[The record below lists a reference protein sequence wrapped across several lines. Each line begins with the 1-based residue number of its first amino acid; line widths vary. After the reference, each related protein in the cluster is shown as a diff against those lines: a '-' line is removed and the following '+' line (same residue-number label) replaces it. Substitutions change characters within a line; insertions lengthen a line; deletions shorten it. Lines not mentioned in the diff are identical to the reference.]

1 MAVVKV
7 EFKPESVSISFI
19 KYANYAIFENIEKPC
34 VAEFKNRVS
43 F

>member
-19 KYANYAIFENIEKPC
+19 KYANYAIFENIEKPS
-34 VAEFKNRVS
+34 ATEFKNRVS